1 VDGNWPEERRPSS
14 AVGAFVVF
22 LLLAHKD
29 LRLTGASGIV
39 GETELN
45 EKERAMTML
54 TVRIGPISFTARL
67 ESTRAPRTA
76 AAFQARLPF
85 EGELVQAR
93 WSGEAGWVPLA
104 DYDLGV
110 AYENATSHPSPGQ
123 VLWHPP
129 GLSEAELLVPYGS
142 TCFSS
147 RVGQLAGS
155 HFLTIV
161 DERGGLAEV
170 GSRLLREGAQPICF
184 QLAE

>member
-1 VDGNWPEERRPSS
+1 
-14 AVGAFVVF
+14 
-22 LLLAHKD
+22 
-29 LRLTGASGIV
+29 
-39 GETELN
+39 
-45 EKERAMTML
+45 MTLL
-54 TVRIGPISFTARL
+54 TVRIGPMSFTARL
-67 ESTRAPRTA
+67 ELERAPRTS
-76 AAFQARLPF
+76 AAFLARLPF
-85 EGELVQAR
+85 EGQLVQAR

-110 AYENATSHPSPGQ
+110 ANENATSYPAPGQ

-147 RVGQLAGS
+147 RVGQLAGN

-170 GSRLLREGAQPICF
+170 GRKLQWEGAQLISF
-184 QLAE
+184 ERTK